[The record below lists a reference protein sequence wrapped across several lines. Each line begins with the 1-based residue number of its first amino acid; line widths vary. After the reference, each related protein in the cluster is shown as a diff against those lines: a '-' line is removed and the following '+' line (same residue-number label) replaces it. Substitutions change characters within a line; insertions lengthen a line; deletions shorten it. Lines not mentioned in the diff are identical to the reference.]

1 MSTVSWEEVKRRAHE
16 RQRAAG
22 IPVMTP
28 EEKQAR
34 KEQLLAE
41 IRAYK
46 LAEIRREQDLTQRDI
61 GEEMGI
67 STPRISAIEHG
78 EIDRTEVAT
87 LRSYVQAL
95 GGKLRLVA
103 DFGDT
108 QYTVG

>member
-28 EEKQAR
+28 EEKQAA

-41 IRAYK
+41 VRAYK
-46 LAEIRREQDLTQRDI
+46 LAEVRREQELTQRDI
-61 GEEMGI
+61 ADSMGV
-67 STPRISAIEHG
+67 STPRVSAIEHG

-87 LRSYVQAL
+87 LRSYVRAL
-95 GGKLRLVA
+95 GGELRVVA
-103 DFGDT
+103 DFGGT